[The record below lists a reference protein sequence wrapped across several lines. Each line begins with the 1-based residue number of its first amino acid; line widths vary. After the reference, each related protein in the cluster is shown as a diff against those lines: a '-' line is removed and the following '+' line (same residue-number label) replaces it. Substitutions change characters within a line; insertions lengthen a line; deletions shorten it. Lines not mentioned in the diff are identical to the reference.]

1 MKIYSNC
8 SKSEFFIF
16 FSNDLWQLLNRKNR
30 NQMDILVFWSFSS
43 KMVLIFSFDIC
54 FIHDLPLPGSDWPN
68 FLGFFC
74 SCQVVEVHIKMLWL
88 FSSFSW
94 LLSFVNVYT
103 TVVSSVFLYVFVA
116 VCHFEHFLIYS
127 IFFAM
132 NLCHS

>member
-1 MKIYSNC
+1 MNC
-8 SKSEFFIF
+8 CFVIF
-16 FSNDLWQLLNRKNR
+16 FSVMTCDFAVSSCWIKKIVIRWTSSYFE
-30 NQMDILVFWSFSS
+30 VFLQKWSLFLA
-43 KMVLIFSFDIC
+43 LISALFMIC
-54 FIHDLPLPGSDWPN
+54 LCLEVIGQISWV
-68 FLGFFC
+68 FFC